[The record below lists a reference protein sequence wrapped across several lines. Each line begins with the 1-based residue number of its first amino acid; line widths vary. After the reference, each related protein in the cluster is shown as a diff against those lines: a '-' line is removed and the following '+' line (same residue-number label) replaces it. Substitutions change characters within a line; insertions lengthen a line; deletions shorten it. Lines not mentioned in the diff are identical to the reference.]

1 MNKQE
6 RNKIMLFK
14 VLGIILLAG
23 GLFYKYLFASG
34 NEVWV
39 FAVTGAVL
47 YTYSVILM
55 SKALKRAKRDREAEA
70 ASNGELSSNS

>member
-1 MNKQE
+1 
-6 RNKIMLFK
+6 MLFK
-14 VLGIILLAG
+14 VLGISLLAG
-23 GLFYKYLFASG
+23 GLIYKYLYASG

-39 FAVTGAVL
+39 FALTGAVL

-55 SKALKRAKRDREAEA
+55 NKALKRAKREREAEA

>member
-6 RNKIMLFK
+6 MKKIMLFK

-23 GLFYKYLFASG
+23 GLIYKYLYTSG

-39 FAVTGAVL
+39 FALTGAAL

-55 SKALKRAKRDREAEA
+55 NKALRRAKRDRESEA